1 MDYLE
6 RKNKLVKFRSSSRL
20 AVAGATCC
28 NVSILSAELEYKY
41 LFFILIHWNWPS
53 LKGLVC
59 KLSDKKAIH
68 KQFENLYC
76 FCTYIFK
83 IEHGNLIF
91 LLAL

>member
-41 LFFILIHWNWPS
+41 LFYFKT
-53 LKGLVC
+53 LKLT
-59 KLSDKKAIH
+59 LP
-68 KQFENLYC
+68 ER
-76 FCTYIFK
+76 T
-83 IEHGNLIF
+83 
-91 LLAL
+91 